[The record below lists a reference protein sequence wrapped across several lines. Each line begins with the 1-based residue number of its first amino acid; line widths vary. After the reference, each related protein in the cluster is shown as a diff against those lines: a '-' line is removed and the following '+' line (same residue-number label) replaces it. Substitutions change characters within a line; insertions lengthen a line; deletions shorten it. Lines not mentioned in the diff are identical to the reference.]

1 MAKANPVPK
10 VTNAQPGTAERFL
23 EVAKSQIGVIE
34 GPKDNETDYG
44 KFTGHDLQAW
54 CGSSMMWIADKSGV
68 KIPDCVYTPNGANAF
83 KKMGAWADAASAHP
97 EPGDLAFFSFV
108 PAATPSSPIQHIG
121 VVVKDNGDGTVTTYE
136 GNTSSDARP
145 HGSQNNGGEFALK
158 VRGYKIDNKRH
169 IWASIV
175 GFGRPVYAGAVASHP
190 ATPVAKVLPAFP
202 GRIAPGD
209 KNANVKLVQQALGLD
224 ADGEYGPATKKAVI
238 AFQDGHHTL
247 DSNGIIGP
255 ATWAEMMKLI

>member
-1 MAKANPVPK
+1 
-10 VTNAQPGTAERFL
+10 
-23 EVAKSQIGVIE
+23 
-34 GPKDNETDYG
+34 
-44 KFTGHDLQAW
+44 
-54 CGSSMMWIADKSGV
+54 MWIADKAGV

-97 EPGDLAFFSFV
+97 QPGDLAFFSFV

-202 GRIAPGD
+202 GPGPTSSSTRSVWSLMASLESAPVPTGLSTSCASVAPGLQSLPP
-209 KNANVKLVQQALGLD
+209 N
-224 ADGEYGPATKKAVI
+224 
-238 AFQDGHHTL
+238 
-247 DSNGIIGP
+247 S
-255 ATWAEMMKLI
+255 

>member
-54 CGSSMMWIADKSGV
+54 CGSSMMWIADKAGV

-145 HGSQNNGGEFALK
+145 HGSQNNGGLFQRNCSGENSWDRIPVWGAN
-158 VRGYKIDNKRH
+158 RSGSH
-169 IWASIV
+169 
-175 GFGRPVYAGAVASHP
+175 RPFECHGTA
-190 ATPVAKVLPAFP
+190 
-202 GRIAPGD
+202 
-209 KNANVKLVQQALGLD
+209 
-224 ADGEYGPATKKAVI
+224 
-238 AFQDGHHTL
+238 
-247 DSNGIIGP
+247 
-255 ATWAEMMKLI
+255 